1 MPKNGDVAALGDLE
15 NDPEWHAAR
24 SPIFEATY
32 KKLKYGRASP
42 GGAARALH
50 GCVKAH
56 ECVTVSMLRPLWAAE
71 EAPCGAARAGGGAA
85 MPFAGAAAGQARFNW
100 PRARRTS
107 WPKWPNFTVHGP
119 RRRYLDNGRE
129 NGRGG
134 CKRVIT
140 PRSGTIRGCMQRG
153 MGSHLGERRLS
164 FTPRLATAPCHSDL
178 LCFEGC
184 CLCEG

>member
-15 NDPEWHAAR
+15 NGPEWHAAR
-24 SPIFEATY
+24 SPVFEATY

-71 EAPCGAARAGGGAA
+71 EPSCGAARAGGGAA

-119 RRRYLDNGRE
+119 RRRYLDNGR
-129 NGRGG
+129 
-134 CKRVIT
+134 
-140 PRSGTIRGCMQRG
+140 
-153 MGSHLGERRLS
+153 
-164 FTPRLATAPCHSDL
+164 
-178 LCFEGC
+178 
-184 CLCEG
+184 